1 MAVRLDNLKLTSIEK
16 NSLDSGYLYKDIKF
30 DVTLSRF
37 NKGELYSNPS
47 PEDLGELQD
56 GQSVI
61 NSIKNILTTTPG
73 QKLLNPALG
82 LDFRSYLFEPVNT
95 TTSYFLGHYIYNNL
109 GVQEPRVIL
118 EAVEIEG
125 NPDESQYEIEIS
137 FSIPKLDIYNLSLN
151 ASLNKDGYV
160 IV

>member
-30 DVTLSRF
+30 DISLNRFSRPD
-37 NKGELYSNPS
+37 LYSSSAPA
-47 PEDLGELQD
+47 DLTELQD
-56 GQSVI
+56 GESVI

-95 TTSYFLGHYIYNNL
+95 TTSFFLGQFIYNNL
-109 GVQEPRVIL
+109 GVQEPRVKL
-118 EAVEIEG
+118 EAVTIESS
-125 NPDESQYEIEIS
+125 PDENQYDIEIS
-137 FSIPKLDIYNLSLN
+137 FSIPKLNIYNLSLN
-151 ASLNKDGYV
+151 ATLNKDGYV
-160 IV
+160 VV

>member
-30 DVTLSRF
+30 DISLTRF
-37 NKGELYSNPS
+37 NGQELYSSSS
-47 PEDLGELQD
+47 PVDIGELQD

-61 NSIKNILTTTPG
+61 NSVKNILTTTPG
-73 QKLLNPALG
+73 QKLLNPTFG

-95 TTSYFLGHYIYNNL
+95 TTSFFLGQFIYNNL
-109 GVQEPRVIL
+109 GVQEPRVTL
-118 EAVEIEG
+118 EAVEITG
-125 NPDESQYEIEIS
+125 SPDENQYDIEIS

-151 ASLNKDGYV
+151 ATLNKDGYV
-160 IV
+160 VI

>member
-30 DVTLSRF
+30 DISLTRF
-37 NKGELYSNPS
+37 NRQELYSSSS
-47 PEDLGELQD
+47 PVDIGELQD

-61 NSIKNILTTTPG
+61 NSVKNILTTTPG
-73 QKLLNPALG
+73 QKLLNPTFG

-95 TTSYFLGHYIYNNL
+95 TTSFFLGQFIYNNL
-109 GVQEPRVIL
+109 GVQEPRVRL

-125 NPDESQYEIEIS
+125 TPDENQYDILIS

-151 ASLNKDGYV
+151 ATLNKDGYV
-160 IV
+160 VV

>member
-30 DVTLSRF
+30 DISLTRF
-37 NKGELYSNPS
+37 NRQELYSSPS
-47 PEDLGELQD
+47 PVDIDELQD
-56 GQSVI
+56 GHAVI

-73 QKLLNPALG
+73 QKLLNPTFG
-82 LDFRSYLFEPVNT
+82 LDFRSYLFEPINT
-95 TTSYFLGHYIYNNL
+95 TTSFFLGQFIYNNI

-125 NPDESQYEIEIS
+125 NPDENQYDIQIS
-137 FSIPKLDIYNLSLN
+137 FSIPKLDIYHLSLN
-151 ASLNKDGYV
+151 ATLNKDGYV
-160 IV
+160 VI

>member
-30 DVTLSRF
+30 DISLTRF
-37 NKGELYSNPS
+37 NRQELYSSSS
-47 PEDLGELQD
+47 PVDIGELQD

-61 NSIKNILTTTPG
+61 NSVKNILTTTPG
-73 QKLLNPALG
+73 QKLLNPTFG
-82 LDFRSYLFEPVNT
+82 LDFRSYLFEPINT
-95 TTSYFLGHYIYNNL
+95 TTSFFLGQFIYNNL
-109 GVQEPRVIL
+109 GVQEPRVRL

-125 NPDESQYEIEIS
+125 SPDENQYDIQIS

-151 ASLNKDGYV
+151 ATLNKDGYV
-160 IV
+160 VI

>member
-30 DVTLSRF
+30 DISLSRF
-37 NKGELYSNPS
+37 SGEELYSSPS
-47 PEDLGELQD
+47 PKDIDELQD

-73 QKLLNPALG
+73 QKLLNPGLG

-109 GVQEPRVIL
+109 GVQEPRVRL
-118 EAVEIEG
+118 ESIVIEG
-125 NPDESQYEIEIS
+125 SPDENQYDIEIS
-137 FSIPKLDIYNLSLN
+137 FSVPKLNIYNLSLN
-151 ASLNKDGYV
+151 ATLNKDGYV
-160 IV
+160 VV

>member
-30 DVTLSRF
+30 DISLTRF
-37 NKGELYSNPS
+37 NGQELYSGSS
-47 PEDLGELQD
+47 PVDIGELQD

-61 NSIKNILTTTPG
+61 NSVKNILTTTPG
-73 QKLLNPALG
+73 QKLLNPTFG

-95 TTSYFLGHYIYNNL
+95 TTSFFLGQFIYNNL
-109 GVQEPRVIL
+109 GVQEPRVRL

-125 NPDESQYEIEIS
+125 SPDQNQYDIQIS
-137 FSIPKLDIYNLSLN
+137 FSIPKLNIYNLSLN
-151 ASLNKDGYV
+151 ATLNKDGYV
-160 IV
+160 VI

>member
-30 DVTLSRF
+30 DISLNRFSRPD
-37 NKGELYSNPS
+37 LYSSSAPA
-47 PEDLGELQD
+47 DLTGLQD
-56 GQSVI
+56 GESVI

-95 TTSYFLGHYIYNNL
+95 TTSFFLGQFIYNNL
-109 GVQEPRVIL
+109 GVQEPRVKL
-118 EAVEIEG
+118 EAVTIEG
-125 NPDESQYEIEIS
+125 SPDENQYDIEIS
-137 FSIPKLDIYNLSLN
+137 FSIPKLNIYNLSLN
-151 ASLNKDGYV
+151 ATLNKDGYV
-160 IV
+160 VV